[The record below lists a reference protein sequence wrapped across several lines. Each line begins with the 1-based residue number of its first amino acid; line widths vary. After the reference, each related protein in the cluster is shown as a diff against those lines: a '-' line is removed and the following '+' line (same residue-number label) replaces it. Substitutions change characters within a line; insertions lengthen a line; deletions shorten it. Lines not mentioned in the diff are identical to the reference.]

1 MNKPIQILVVDD
13 SALVRQFMTEVI
25 QTQPDMALLAA
36 APDPII
42 AMSKMQKQWP
52 DVILLDGCA
61 NAYAAAWI
69 LRKEYDRTRN
79 IWDAVGA
86 YHSRTPH
93 FRDAYLGRVRKHLI
107 KLSHTGLAGL
117 LPQNSAPRGA
127 GR

>member
-52 DVILLDGCA
+52 DVILLDVEMPKMDGITFLKQIMTQHPTPVVICSSLTEKG
-61 NAYAAAWI
+61 AA
-69 LRKEYDRTRN
+69 LTL
-79 IWDAVGA
+79 
-86 YHSRTPH
+86 S
-93 FRDAYLGRVRKHLI
+93 LI
-107 KLSHTGLAGL
+107 HI
-117 LPQNSAPRGA
+117 
-127 GR
+127 

>member
-52 DVILLDGCA
+52 DVILLDVEMPKMDG
-61 NAYAAAWI
+61 I
-69 LRKEYDRTRN
+69 TFLTD
-79 IWDAVGA
+79 I
-86 YHSRTPH
+86 P
-93 FRDAYLGRVRKHLI
+93 HLI
-107 KLSHTGLAGL
+107 
-117 LPQNSAPRGA
+117 
-127 GR
+127 